1 MQKYQPRK
9 VEFHQL
15 LTFDDWRVKVY
26 TITHRTSFAS
36 SNVLTNA
43 IANLPK
49 WLAEAIALQLPIHNI
64 AFLVVHEGRDGV
76 WTLINW
82 WVDENM
88 LQSMTFF
95 TRTDQ
100 PDEFAPLPHGT
111 FMACVWEMAV
121 LSFERAMWIEHI
133 LKQADHPDFTGY
145 CNQYLHK
152 EV

>member
-1 MQKYQPRK
+1 MEMYQPRK

-15 LTFDDWRVKVY
+15 LTLNDWRIKVY
-26 TITHRTSFAS
+26 TITPRASFAS
-36 SNVLTNA
+36 PSVLANA
-43 IANLPK
+43 IANLPI
-49 WLAEAIALQLPIHNI
+49 WLEKSTALGLPIHHI
-64 AFLVVHEGRDGV
+64 AFLIVHEGRDSV

-95 TRTDQ
+95 TRYEKQDA
-100 PDEFAPLPHGT
+100 FAPLPAGS

-133 LKQADHPDFTGY
+133 LKKADQPDFTGY
-145 CNQYLHK
+145 CQQYLHK